1 MAANW
6 MRRTALVGA
15 CATAVLLAACGSSTT
30 ESAIAPS
37 RFIAFGDATSDV
49 GQSGASYTVNNG
61 SMNNWTR
68 YVAAQYGKEL
78 KPSSQGGLNYAYGN
92 ARIAATP
99 DAAGNAAT
107 PTLAAQIDQ
116 FLASGGALQKNDVIL
131 LSAGVSDMI
140 VGLSGVMA
148 GTQTAAQFEASAR
161 ALGKQYADQIRRLT
175 SAGAK
180 QVVFAGTYDL
190 GKSRWA
196 VESGQVAAAEAASKA
211 FNEAL
216 LIGLNDLG
224 NSVLY
229 VDLAYYVNLYTF
241 SPTSYGFSNA
251 TTPVCTSVDPGPGIG
266 IGAGQI
272 NSALCKA
279 STLVAGANPD
289 SYLFADKVY
298 LTPSAYRQFGV
309 YAYDKLRVRW

>member
-6 MRRTALVGA
+6 MRRTALVTA

-30 ESAIAPS
+30 ESAISPS
-37 RFIAFGDATSDV
+37 RFIAFGDGTADV
-49 GQSGASYTVNNG
+49 GQNNASYTVNDG
-61 SMNNWTR
+61 SVNNWTR

-78 KPSSQGGLNYAYGN
+78 KASNQGGLNYAFGN

-99 DAAGNAAT
+99 DAAGNAST
-107 PTLAAQIDQ
+107 PTVAAQIDT
-116 FLASGGALQKNDVIL
+116 FLASGSAFQKDDVVL

-140 VGLSGVMA
+140 AGLSAVIA
-148 GTQTAAQFEASAR
+148 GTQTAAAFETSAR
-161 ALGKQYADQIRRLT
+161 AQGKQYADQIRRLT
-175 SAGAK
+175 DAGAK
-180 QVVFAGTYDL
+180 QVVFSGTYDL
-190 GKSRWA
+190 GKSLWA
-196 VESGQVAAAEAASKA
+196 IERGQVGTAEAASKA

-241 SPTSYGFSNA
+241 SPNSYGFKTANA
-251 TTPVCTSVDPGPGIG
+251 PVCTSVDSGPGIG
-266 IGAGQI
+266 IGAGEV
-272 NSALCKA
+272 NSALCNT
-279 STLVAGANPD
+279 STLVAGASQD
-289 SYLFADKVY
+289 TYLFADKVY
-298 LTPSAYRQFGV
+298 LTPSANRQFGV

>member
-6 MRRTALVGA
+6 MRRTALVTA

-30 ESAIAPS
+30 ESALSPS
-37 RFIAFGDATSDV
+37 RFIAFGDGTADV
-49 GQSGASYTVNNG
+49 GQNGASYTVNDG
-61 SMNNWTR
+61 SVNNWTR

-78 KPSSQGGLNYAYGN
+78 KASSQGGLSYAFGN

-99 DAAGNAAT
+99 DAAGNTAT
-107 PTLAAQIDQ
+107 PTVAAQIDT
-116 FLASGGALQKNDVIL
+116 FLASGNTLQKDDVVL

-140 VGLSGVMA
+140 VGLSAVIA
-148 GTQTAAQFEASAR
+148 NTQTAAEYEASAR
-161 ALGKQYADQIRRLT
+161 TLGTQYADQIRRLT
-175 SAGAK
+175 NAGAK
-180 QVVFAGTYDL
+180 QVVFSGTYDL

-196 VESGQVAAAEAASKA
+196 IDQGQVAAAEAASKA

-229 VDLAYYVNLYTF
+229 VDLAYYMNLYTY
-241 SPTSYGFSNA
+241 SPSSYGFSNA
-251 TTPVCTSVDPGPGIG
+251 TTPVCTMVDSGPGIG
-266 IGAGQI
+266 IGAGEI
-272 NSALCKA
+272 NSALCTT
-279 STLVAGANPD
+279 STLIAGANQD

-298 LTPSAYRQFGV
+298 LTPSAYRQFGT